1 MKTRCTQDE
10 MNDIY
15 GKIMQMDAG
24 NLEQVVNA
32 VRGRREML
40 SIRAKAKFRVGD
52 RVKFF
57 SSKRQEEIV
66 GAVHKIN
73 RKKIQV
79 SVGMTTWT
87 VPPTMLEII
96 KGE

>member
-10 MNDIY
+10 MNDIVDE
-15 GKIMQMDAG
+15 IMQMDAG
-24 NLEQVVNA
+24 NIEQVINA
-32 VRGRREML
+32 VRCRREML

-87 VPPTMLEII
+87 VPPTMLEIME
-96 KGE
+96 GE

>member
-10 MNDIY
+10 MNDIVDE
-15 GKIMQMDAG
+15 IMQMDAG
-24 NLEQVVNA
+24 NIEQVINA

-66 GAVHKIN
+66 GTVHKIN

-79 SVGMTTWT
+79 SVGIATWT
-87 VPPTMLEII
+87 VPPTMLTLI

>member
-10 MNDIY
+10 MNDIVDE
-15 GKIMQMDAG
+15 IMQMDAG
-24 NLEQVVNA
+24 NIEQVINA

-40 SIRAKAKFRVGD
+40 SIRAKAKFRVND

-66 GAVHKIN
+66 GTVYKIN

-96 KGE
+96 EGE